1 LSSCSGR
8 RKGRKNKFCLH
19 TVRSHSILLLFPAV
33 SQLRDD
39 KPEDVD
45 SEMALIKCP
54 DCGKE
59 ITDKATNCVHC
70 GCPINI
76 PKSSHD
82 DENVN
87 TQSSEEIKSDESNES
102 QALSALKAFV
112 TGSLRKCPSCGQ
124 SIAQNAKRCPYC
136 GRREPFF
143 FSHMIYYI
151 LVIIMLIAYFSALGG
166 KGK

>member
-1 LSSCSGR
+1 
-8 RKGRKNKFCLH
+8 
-19 TVRSHSILLLFPAV
+19 
-33 SQLRDD
+33 
-39 KPEDVD
+39 
-45 SEMALIKCP
+45 MALIKCP

-76 PKSSHD
+76 PQSSYD

-102 QALSALKAFV
+102 QALSALKALV